1 MKKYIKTMF
10 SVATAALISLSLGV
24 SPFAQTTDANGVNA
38 ASIQTA
44 ANTETVEDK
53 TKTTYIFW
61 DSSKGDD
68 KADGST
74 ADKAVKS
81 LEKAFSVINK
91 DNSDKAKASAKNSKN
106 TDSTTSVKV
115 DEDVKYVV
123 VKCAS
128 AELTVKENEFIAKN
142 NINVITASEYELI
155 LKAEKEASQS
165 DTQKT
170 EENTGKKD
178 ESVGNDKDV
187 KEDSGKA
194 DGETAVP
201 DNDKK
206 TDEGAETTVNND
218 TSKESTATET
228 ENTSDKNVATENG
241 NTADKNS
248 EANQTSENN
257 KTDINSDNTGNIE
270 TDVKDGVDSG
280 KTDAIDEN
288 EKAES
293 NSDIKVF
300 GLKKFNK
307 LIAVPA
313 AVDLFDNCDNENEAT
328 ASNSSDEIQALS
340 LTGENTTMTA
350 EVSSEDKET
359 ATADNGAINLL
370 ALPGNDLV
378 GGGTKPIK
386 KSDTQNQSASAASTT
401 SKGSTVTAGG
411 SSTGEN
417 TQSASAASGKNLQ
430 LAGGKNTSGKTGS
443 VNTGDATDIA
453 SIAGICSLA
462 AALAIIIALK
472 CAKK

>member
-1 MKKYIKTMF
+1 M
-10 SVATAALISLSLGV
+10 
-24 SPFAQTTDANGVNA
+24 
-38 ASIQTA
+38 
-44 ANTETVEDK
+44 
-53 TKTTYIFW
+53 
-61 DSSKGDD
+61 
-68 KADGST
+68 
-74 ADKAVKS
+74 
-81 LEKAFSVINK
+81 
-91 DNSDKAKASAKNSKN
+91 
-106 TDSTTSVKV
+106 
-115 DEDVKYVV
+115 
-123 VKCAS
+123 
-128 AELTVKENEFIAKN
+128 
-142 NINVITASEYELI
+142 
-155 LKAEKEASQS
+155 
-165 DTQKT
+165 
-170 EENTGKKD
+170 
-178 ESVGNDKDV
+178 
-187 KEDSGKA
+187 
-194 DGETAVP
+194 
-201 DNDKK
+201 
-206 TDEGAETTVNND
+206 
-218 TSKESTATET
+218 
-228 ENTSDKNVATENG
+228 
-241 NTADKNS
+241 
-248 EANQTSENN
+248 
-257 KTDINSDNTGNIE
+257 
-270 TDVKDGVDSG
+270 KDGVDSG

-430 LAGGKNTSGKTGS
+430 LAGGKNTSGKTDS